1 MGYLAAAC
9 FAITLVASLMG
20 FGGVLGTAVAITKA
34 LAVVS
39 LLLFFVTL
47 YRVLAESEPPRSAG
61 S

>member
-1 MGYLAAAC
+1 MVHWAAAC
-9 FAITLVASLMG
+9 FLFTLVASLMG

-39 LLLFFVTL
+39 LLLFFVML
-47 YRVLAESEPPRSAG
+47 HRVLADSEPPRSAG

>member
-1 MGYLAAAC
+1 MIHWAAAC
-9 FAITLVASLMG
+9 FAITLLASLMG

-47 YRVLAESEPPRSAG
+47 YRVLAETEPKPSAG